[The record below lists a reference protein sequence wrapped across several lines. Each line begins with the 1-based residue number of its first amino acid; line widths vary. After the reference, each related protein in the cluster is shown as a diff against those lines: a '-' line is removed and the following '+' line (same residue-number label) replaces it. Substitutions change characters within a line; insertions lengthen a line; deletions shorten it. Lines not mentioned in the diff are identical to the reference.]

1 VTIKG
6 NTMKKTFPFKA
17 LKKTRLFE
25 DVAEQIKQAIFEGQ
39 LQPGDRLPSEREL
52 GELFDVGR
60 PTIREAL
67 RTLAVL
73 GLIEVNRGQKG
84 STVKKYDIAQYLDA
98 VRKQLSWL
106 IQADQQTLIELWEVR
121 KYLEMGIA
129 HSAAA
134 NATESDFKKIEQLVK
149 RMEACGNDIEAYY
162 PLGTEFHQQMA
173 AVTKNKIFYMV
184 WEMFHEILLRGYIP
198 ILKDLFPEGPKKL
211 LHANKILFRAI
222 KSRDSQAIDRAIE
235 THAEEENVFT
245 EADHRTISRKIMK
258 LERKHGLSHP

>member
-1 VTIKG
+1 
-6 NTMKKTFPFKA
+6 MKKAFPFKA

-73 GLIEVNRGQKG
+73 GLIEVSRGQKG
-84 STVKKYDIAQYLDA
+84 STVKKYDIAQYFNA

-121 KYLEMGIA
+121 KYLEMGVA

-134 NATESDFKKIEQLVK
+134 NATDSDFKKIEQLVK

-162 PLGTEFHQQMA
+162 PLGTEFHAQLA
-173 AVTKNKIFYMV
+173 AVTKNKIFYMI
-184 WEMFHEILLRGYIP
+184 WEMFHEILLRGYVP
-198 ILKDLFPEGPKKL
+198 ILKNLFPEGPKRL
-211 LHANKILFRAI
+211 LHVNKVLFKAI
-222 KSRDSQAIDRAIE
+222 KSRDHQAIDHAIE
-235 THAEEENVFT
+235 IHAEEENVFT
-245 EADHRTISRKIMK
+245 EVDHRILSGKMK
-258 LERKHGLSHP
+258 PSKKKRRLMTH